1 MLVGLSLEDI
11 PYLPALREKVMREQ
25 EINSLVGESRKTG
38 ELTPQGLILKT
49 AGTDGNMLSGG
60 GMGWG
65 TLRRKEKKRNDQNC

>member
-49 AGTDGNMLSGG
+49 VLAQMAT
-60 GMGWG
+60 
-65 TLRRKEKKRNDQNC
+65 C